1 MEVDWNGCYKI
12 HPERPAS
19 NFKWMLRSFQSFLE
33 VFWSGCYKIHQER
46 PGSDFKWM
54 VQRST
59 QRILQVTS
67 SGCYNVASRAS
78 WKLIDMDVTYIHL
91 YFWLLASAPWHEAL
105 SELLLFHYVSFI
117 LPVAWKQPN
126 RQSNKY
132 MRWRTCKRRAK
143 TLGFKEKIRNFQ
155 ENLGSL
161 GNLFSPLC
169 SSPLKPSNDIIL
181 QMATTIKNIFIQ

>member
-12 HPERPAS
+12 HP
-19 NFKWMLRSFQSFLE
+19 
-33 VFWSGCYKIHQER
+33 ER

-78 WKLIDMDVTYIHL
+78 WKLTDMDVTTYIHL

-161 GNLFSPLC
+161 GNPFSPLC
-169 SSPLKPSNDIIL
+169 PSPLKQSHEVVY
-181 QMATTIKNIFIQ
+181 

>member
-1 MEVDWNGCYKI
+1 MLQRNFQSFFEVDWNGCYKI
-12 HPERPAS
+12 HP
-19 NFKWMLRSFQSFLE
+19 
-33 VFWSGCYKIHQER
+33 ER

-67 SGCYNVASRAS
+67 SGCYNVASKAS
-78 WKLIDMDVTYIHL
+78 DWHGSDVTTYIHL
-91 YFWLLASAPWHEAL
+91 YYWLLASAHWHEAL
-105 SELLLFHYVSFI
+105 SELLLLHYVSFI

-161 GNLFSPLC
+161 GNPFSPLC
-169 SSPLKPSNDIIL
+169 PSPLKQSHEVVY
-181 QMATTIKNIFIQ
+181 